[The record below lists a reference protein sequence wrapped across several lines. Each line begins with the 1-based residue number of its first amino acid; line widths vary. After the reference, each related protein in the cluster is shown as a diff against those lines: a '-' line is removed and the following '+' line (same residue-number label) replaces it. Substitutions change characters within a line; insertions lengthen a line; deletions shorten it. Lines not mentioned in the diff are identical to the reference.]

1 MWWVV
6 FHQLRPRHK
15 YYTIRFLAFLPD
27 RSLKIRIRAK
37 SRQQPTI
44 CHPVTRVGWRNERL
58 RYKTLVYTFKA
69 KLTGN
74 ETRNCYHLI
83 LKDVCCIINPFE
95 HVLVPKGIMRLMVLH
110 TGAMKKKGPGRGTGK
125 SSGLHWILSRK
136 KLLLE
141 SFVKVGDRE
150 EGKKGGGLL
159 LRFSSSPSPQL
170 FCACHTG

>member
-1 MWWVV
+1 MELTHWNFMWWVV

-37 SRQQPTI
+37 RRQQPTI
-44 CHPVTRVGWRNERL
+44 CHPVTQVGWRNERL

-83 LKDVCCIINPFE
+83 LKDVCCVINPFE
-95 HVLVPKGIMRLMVLH
+95 HVLVPKGVMRLMVLH
-110 TGAMKKKGPGRGTGK
+110 TGAMKKKRTWPRNWKIQWAPLDFKSKEIITGIVCQCRG
-125 SSGLHWILSRK
+125 
-136 KLLLE
+136 
-141 SFVKVGDRE
+141 
-150 EGKKGGGLL
+150 
-159 LRFSSSPSPQL
+159 
-170 FCACHTG
+170 